1 LIQEHCSQVQNVY
14 AQKPKKSQ
22 TVGNYGTESHES
34 GKWFP
39 DGRAASESFTNFSR
53 RNNMKKFT
61 GFIAAA
67 AIAFAPMSASA
78 LTALTDNAMNDVTG
92 QAGVS
97 ITVDDVVMETW
108 VGTTMYTDLDGSAT
122 GALATGDYVADVA
135 ASLVISNKH
144 TIKTFQA
151 ITGYDAVDGLYSP
164 GIELTQKTLGAF
176 NLDTDDDHIAD
187 AYEAHAIKIDVGT
200 LDILS
205 DGKAYNNGAGVGTGD
220 AALQVTGVVIGLPTL
235 EINTSSDTYT
245 VGVVQ
250 TDAVNQGAQ
259 VTFIQVTTGA
269 KTQHI
274 LGGVLE
280 IAPH

>member
-1 LIQEHCSQVQNVY
+1 
-14 AQKPKKSQ
+14 
-22 TVGNYGTESHES
+22 
-34 GKWFP
+34 
-39 DGRAASESFTNFSR
+39 
-53 RNNMKKFT
+53 MKKFT

-135 ASLVISNKH
+135 ASLVISDKH

-151 ITGYDAVDGLYSP
+151 ITGYDGTDLYSP
-164 GIELTQKTLGAF
+164 GLELAQKSLGAF
-176 NLDTDDDHIAD
+176 NTDTDGDFIAD

-205 DGKAYNNGAGVGTGD
+205 DGKAYNNGLGVGTGD
-220 AALQVTGVVIGLPTL
+220 AALQVTGVIIGLPTL
-235 EINTSSDTYT
+235 EITTTADTYT

-250 TDAVNQGAQ
+250 AGAVNQGAQ
-259 VTFIQVTTGA
+259 GTFIQVTTGA